1 MNYSVNADNSLKQ
14 QPRAFIPSKT
24 SCNRLMHLFPTQTKA
39 AGASAPCS
47 TTIPSQATS
56 NTTPVAPPSSTTSPA
71 AGGSSAAGFPW
82 WIVVASVGG
91 ASLIACSAFF
101 VAAAYRRRK
110 KKEEEVAEA
119 AAMAAAS
126 RACPGMVIVELS
138 EDDISTPSVSI
149 ALAD

>member
-39 AGASAPCS
+39 AGASAPCG

-56 NTTPVAPPSSTTSPA
+56 NTTAAALPSSTSPA
-71 AGGSSAAGFPW
+71 AGGSVAAGFPW

-110 KKEEEVAEA
+110 KKEEEAAA